1 MKTIER
7 VCVFCGSSQGV
18 RADYAA
24 AARRLGEQ
32 MVARDMGL
40 VYGGGRVGLMGVIA
54 DEVLS
59 RGGRVAGVIPHA
71 LMAREQG
78 HEGVTELHRVESMH
92 ERKALMADLADAFVA
107 MPGGLGTL
115 EELFEVVTWAQLG
128 IHPKPCA
135 LLNVSGYFDPLIEF
149 LDHQVTEGFVR
160 PDNRSLILV
169 EEEVGALLDRLVTY
183 RAPAVR
189 RWLDRG

>member
-1 MKTIER
+1 MEL
-7 VCVFCGSSQGV
+7 VF
-18 RADYAA
+18 
-24 AARRLGEQ
+24 
-32 MVARDMGL
+32 
-40 VYGGGRVGLMGVIA
+40 GGGRIGLMGVIA
-54 DEVLS
+54 DEVLA
-59 RGGRVAGVIPHA
+59 RGGRVTGVIPHA

-78 HEGVTELHRVESMH
+78 HEGVTELHRVDSMH
-92 ERKALMADLADAFVA
+92 ERKALMGNLADAFVA

-135 LLNVSGYFDPLIEF
+135 LLNVAGYFDPLIGF
-149 LDHQVTEGFVR
+149 LDHQVTEGFVQ

-169 EEEVGALLDRLVTY
+169 EEEAGALLDRLASYHPPV
-183 RAPAVR
+183 VR